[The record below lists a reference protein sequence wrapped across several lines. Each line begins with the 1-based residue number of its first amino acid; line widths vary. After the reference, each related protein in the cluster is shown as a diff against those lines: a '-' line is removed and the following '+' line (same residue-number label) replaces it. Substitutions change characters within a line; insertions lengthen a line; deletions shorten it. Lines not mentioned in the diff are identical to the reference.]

1 MLISKRFACCLV
13 VLAGIGLIGAWGGP
27 VHGGV
32 PSVAE
37 RSEAQPVP
45 SKPAALL
52 PVENSPLRSHLYP
65 PTAKKPRLSLSK
77 FDELATLYA
86 IQLTLDEVEDGA
98 RYVWRRHNGRL
109 TGVFHPTRSFRGAN
123 GRTCRH
129 LIIRL
134 STGRYSRK
142 TEGIA
147 CRNALRRW
155 VLEG

>member
-13 VLAGIGLIGAWGGP
+13 VLAGIALIGASGGP
-27 VHGGV
+27 VRGGV
-32 PSVAE
+32 PTVAE
-37 RSEAQPVP
+37 RAEAQPGP
-45 SKPAALL
+45 SKLAPL

-65 PTAKKPRLSLSK
+65 PMAKKPRPSLSK

-109 TGVFHPTRSFRGAN
+109 TGIFHPTRSFRDAI

-147 CRNALRRW
+147 CRDALRRW